1 MSRIIAALL
10 SLAKNAV
17 PAFGVLVRDWAPPGA
32 LLLYL
37 GENVVLVLLGALTV
51 LMVAPKEETIEGK
64 IKTRG
69 ESLNTFFLIAVPF
82 TFGATVMALFV
93 FYIRDEY
100 TIRPSELTAAFG
112 IMLALQLLGFATSL
126 VRLKGIT
133 LAECENLLV
142 SILGRVFL
150 LAFAVWAGL
159 LLAFFVS
166 SAFVIPF
173 MILKTIVDLG
183 SLRPETLKRRVLQ
196 GV

>member
-1 MSRIIAALL
+1 MSRIVAALL

-51 LMVAPKEETIEGK
+51 LLVAPKEETIEGK

-69 ESLNTFFLIAVPF
+69 ESLRTFFLIAAPF
-82 TFGATVMALFV
+82 TFGAAVFTIFV
-93 FYIRDEY
+93 FSIRDEY

-112 IMLALQLLGFATSL
+112 TMLALQLLGFATSL

-133 LAECENLLV
+133 LAECEHLLV
-142 SILGRVFL
+142 AVLGRVFL

-166 SAFVIPF
+166 TAFVIPF